1 MGYPRHHQTPTS
13 AERERRIT
21 GDAAPPPARAA
32 DASDLGRLPSAIKR
46 ASRGFATVRLGKT
59 AYTPFA
65 KWADRTAANRFLQ
78 SVVDAV
84 TSAHGTSA
92 LAGDPQ

>member
-13 AERERRIT
+13 AEHERRIT
-21 GDAAPPPARAA
+21 DDAAPFPPEPPMQVTLA
-32 DASDLGRLPSAIKR
+32 DCRPLSKKAL
-46 ASRGFATVRLGKT
+46 RGLATVRLWKT

-65 KWADRTAANRFLQ
+65 KWADRTAADQFSQ

-84 TSAHGTSA
+84 TSPHETSA